1 MSLTM
6 ITETYRQLHRS
17 ETVRFASWMFVALAA
32 VVAVFGVDPQGV
44 IAGTNV
50 AFTQLETDAS
60 GAIFGPLGQTV
71 IYVASLGGALMAA
84 VKGAWLFAG
93 LGIAVAGLMFG
104 AQAVATSGAFSG
116 LI

>member
-1 MSLTM
+1 MSFKM
-6 ITETYRQLHRS
+6 ISETYHQLHRS
-17 ETVRFASWMFVALAA
+17 ETVRLASWIFVALAA
-32 VVAVFGVDPQGV
+32 IVAVFGGDPQGV
-44 IAGTNV
+44 IAGTNQ
-50 AFTQLETDAS
+50 AFTTLEADAS

-104 AQAVATSGAFSG
+104 AQAVATSGAFGG

>member
-1 MSLTM
+1 MSFKLVKTTFKDLHKEETKKFALFLGM
-6 ITETYRQLHRS
+6 I
-17 ETVRFASWMFVALAA
+17 VAL
-32 VVAVFGVDPQGV
+32 VVGESVV
-44 IAGTNV
+44 AGTN
-50 AFTQLETDAS
+50 ATFAQLEADAQ

-93 LGIAVAGLMFG
+93 LGIAVAGLLFG
-104 AQAVATSGAFSG
+104 AQSVANGGGFAG